1 MTDLNFFLESMRH
14 IKNIEYCLMNLSTAS
29 DEYQSANFSFADTKC
44 FCASSLKK
52 LAIDKQLCRENI
64 NKLCEHVFVKDMIDV
79 GCEKS
84 QMIEY
89 CSVCEFIK

>member
-14 IKNIEYCLMNLSTAS
+14 IKNLEYCFMNLSTVS
-29 DEYQSANFSFADTKC
+29 EEYQSANFSSAGTKC
-44 FCASSLKK
+44 FCNSSLKK

-64 NKLCEHVFVKDMIDV
+64 NKLCQHVFVKDMIDV

-84 QMIEY
+84 QTIEY